1 MRLASTRVY
10 TIAMI
15 VGIDEVG
22 RGCWAGPLVA
32 AAVVLDKPIEGL
44 TDSKKLSRLQRKALA
59 KEIYLHARAI
69 GLGWVD
75 ARRIDVIGLS
85 AANREAME
93 QALIQIVVP
102 YDRII
107 IDGNYNYLSHI
118 ERTETLV
125 KADTLIADVS
135 AASIVAKT
143 ARDAFM
149 VEAAMQYPAYGFE
162 RHVGYG
168 TQHHYEAIKLHGICE
183 LHRLSYKP
191 LQALLKVED
200 VQP

>member
-1 MRLASTRVY
+1 
-10 TIAMI
+10 MI

-32 AAVVLDKPIEGL
+32 AAVVLDEPIDGL
-44 TDSKKLSRLQRKALA
+44 TDSKKLTRLQRKALA
-59 KEIYLHARAI
+59 KEIYLNARAI

-93 QALIQIVVP
+93 QALAQIIVP
-102 YDRII
+102 YERII

-168 TQHHYEAIKLHGICE
+168 TQYHYEAIKQHGICE

-200 VQP
+200 VQL